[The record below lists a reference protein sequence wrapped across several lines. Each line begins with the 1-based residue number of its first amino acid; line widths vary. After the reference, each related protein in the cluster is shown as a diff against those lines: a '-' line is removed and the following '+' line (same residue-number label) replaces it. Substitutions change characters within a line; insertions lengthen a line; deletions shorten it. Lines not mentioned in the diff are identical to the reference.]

1 MQSIFYYVEESAQ
14 IKAFVE
20 LVGEYFEKLNHC
32 QLWDLNMV
40 LSYDLGQYRLMS
52 ACPDRLSGL
61 TITHSEV
68 LELDEDELI
77 EQALKILEAIPRKQA
92 KQVVLAIGAI
102 AAESDH
108 Y

>member
-1 MQSIFYYVEESAQ
+1 MQPITYYVEESAQ

-20 LVGEYFEKLNHC
+20 LVGECFEKLTHC

-61 TITHSEV
+61 TITHSEI
-68 LELDEDELI
+68 LELDEDALL
-77 EQALKILEAIPRKQA
+77 EQVLNILENIPRKTA
-92 KQVVLAIGAI
+92 KQLLLALTSI